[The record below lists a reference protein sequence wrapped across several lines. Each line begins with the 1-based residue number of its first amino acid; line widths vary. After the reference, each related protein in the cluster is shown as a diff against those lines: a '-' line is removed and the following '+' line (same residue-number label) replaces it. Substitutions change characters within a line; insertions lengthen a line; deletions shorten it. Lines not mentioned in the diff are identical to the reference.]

1 MAHFQLKSLRD
12 LFVVVAHPPDP
23 DSQLVMQQL
32 ERIGCRTEAA
42 WPIPRDL
49 PQATDVLVAAIGHD
63 HHKVLKS
70 TLRRAGARRPD
81 VIALADYENPAM
93 LELMLDL
100 DALAV
105 ISKPV
110 RPFGIL
116 TNVVVARNVSL
127 TSKALVSRVR
137 RLELRME
144 GQKKIAKAKAILM
157 ETQAISE
164 EDAYKIIRA
173 QAMTKRISIEEMA
186 DAVIYA
192 HDLLSGRTNAP

>member
-1 MAHFQLKSLRD
+1 MAQFQLKSLRD

-23 DSQLVMQQL
+23 DSQLVIQQF

-49 PQATDVLVAAIGHD
+49 PPSTDVIVAAIGHD
-63 HHKVLKS
+63 HHKALKTS
-70 TLRRAGARRPD
+70 LKRAGSSRPD

-100 DALAV
+100 EALAV

-116 TNVVVARNVSL
+116 TNLVVARNLSITNKTL
-127 TSKALVSRVR
+127 LARIR
-137 RLELRME
+137 RLESRME
-144 GQKKIAKAKAILM
+144 GQKKIAKAKSILM

-164 EDAYKIIRA
+164 KDAYKIIRE
-173 QAMTKRISIEEMA
+173 QAMTKRISIDEMA

-192 HDLLSGRTNAP
+192 HDLLSGRTNDP